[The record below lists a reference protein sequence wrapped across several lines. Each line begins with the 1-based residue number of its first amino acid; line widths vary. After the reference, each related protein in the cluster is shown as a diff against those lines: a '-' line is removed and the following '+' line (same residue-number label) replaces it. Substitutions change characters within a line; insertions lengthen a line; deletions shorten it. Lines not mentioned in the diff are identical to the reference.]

1 MQIHE
6 LNSRTP
12 TDTDEMALD
21 TGSQTYKTRVGLLK
35 PQFVSYDRAN
45 PTSWENVP
53 LITGNSSIVF
63 VFERLTRMFGNIRYL
78 WKLIGSGDFS
88 NVSETISGAIGN
100 TALTTTATSLSGA
113 IAEHEE
119 DISTINGNLSTTSLT
134 RTWVDNNYID
144 QTSFNRTYAHKYGK
158 LVCIFLNVVFTSSMP
173 TGTSDVVIGKITGMT
188 LGRSFFFLVP
198 SQSNNSTCLF
208 QLRSNG
214 ELWVSNLS
222 GTATGTSWFRTT
234 LVALEGC

>member
-35 PQFVSYDRAN
+35 PQFVSYDMAN
-45 PTSWENVP
+45 PTSWTNVP

-63 VFERLTRMFGNIRYL
+63 VFERLTRMFSNIRYL

-119 DISTINGNLSTTSLT
+119 DISTINGNLTDISNQIIVKRKTVTGTTSNYGTINLGLQNTKYEVVMVKSSLSSHRVYVAAVGLGYYGVVVSDAAAWSPVTNTNVTLT
-134 RTWVDNNYID
+134 VYYRPIEVVD
-144 QTSFNRTYAHKYGK
+144 
-158 LVCIFLNVVFTSSMP
+158 
-173 TGTSDVVIGKITGMT
+173 
-188 LGRSFFFLVP
+188 
-198 SQSNNSTCLF
+198 
-208 QLRSNG
+208 
-214 ELWVSNLS
+214 E
-222 GTATGTSWFRTT
+222 
-234 LVALEGC
+234 